1 MKHIPKK
8 LSGFAL
14 KYIAMVS
21 MLCDHANMLVIRRG
35 FFAPFRGE
43 DGSTLIPQNAPA
55 WLGAVQGVYR
65 VFDVLGHLAFP
76 LYVFLLAEGFT
87 HTRDRKRYFLT
98 LLAFALVS
106 EPVFNL
112 AHYEQWT
119 GPALQNV
126 LFTLSLSC
134 LELFVL
140 ARIESD
146 AAERG
151 KRIALYV
158 LTCLVFGA
166 AAFAVRSEYV
176 FLGAAPA
183 AHRLAVGAAVR
194 TAPAALQRRTR
205 AARRKIF
212 LLHFLSRALSPFAAA
227 REMDRY
233 SPCIRKA
240 RSLLLRAFSSY
251 SDTSSYSRPAA
262 KRAIISLVRA
272 TPLSR

>member
-1 MKHIPKK
+1 MKQIPKK

-55 WLGAVQGVYR
+55 WLGAV
-65 VFDVLGHLAFP
+65 
-76 LYVFLLAEGFT
+76 
-87 HTRDRKRYFLT
+87 
-98 LLAFALVS
+98 
-106 EPVFNL
+106 
-112 AHYEQWT
+112 QWT

-176 FLGAAPA
+176 FLGTLSAALFYLLRSA
-183 AHRLAVGAAVR
+183 GVWRLAGLLPLLIASPWVLLC
-194 TAPAALQRRTR
+194 APLLLLYSGERGRRGGKYFFYFFYP
-205 AARRKIF
+205 AHF
-212 LLHFLSRALSPFAAA
+212 LLLQLLGKWIATALA
-227 REMDRY
+227 
-233 SPCIRKA
+233 
-240 RSLLLRAFSSY
+240 
-251 SDTSSYSRPAA
+251 
-262 KRAIISLVRA
+262 
-272 TPLSR
+272 